1 MVYGNY
7 KILDKI
13 ENRFGRRSPQNLI
26 SYIVGAM
33 AIVYV
38 VNYIFLIN
46 NGVSLYS
53 IMMFDRAA
61 VFSGQVWRIISFI
74 FLPPLENLIIIIF
87 ALYFYWLIGSSLERK
102 WGSFRFNL
110 FYLLGIIGSIT
121 AGFITGYTINMY
133 LNLSLFLAFA
143 AVFPDFQIM
152 LFFLV
157 PVKAKWLAW
166 AACIY
171 LVYAFIMNSWSLRA
185 AIITSLIN
193 IIIFFGTDYFRYAKY
208 RLNHFKYKLATKSH
222 QKRR

>member
-1 MVYGNY
+1 MVYGNH

-38 VNYIFLIN
+38 FDYIYAMNTGI
-46 NGVSLYS
+46 SLYK

-61 VFSGQVWRIISFI
+61 IFSGQIWRIISFI
-74 FLPPLENLIIIIF
+74 FLPPASSVIFIIF
-87 ALYFYWLIGSSLERK
+87 ALYFYWLMGSSLERK

-110 FYLLGIIGSIT
+110 FYSLGLIGSIA
-121 AGFITGYTINMY
+121 AGFITGYTVNLY
-133 LNLSLFLAFA
+133 LNMSLFLAFA

-152 LFFLV
+152 LFFIA

-166 AACIY
+166 VCCVY
-171 LVYAFIMNSWSLRA
+171 LTYDFIVNDWSIRA
-185 AIITSLIN
+185 AIIASFIN
-193 IIIFFGTDYFRYAKY
+193 IIIFFGTDYIRYAKY
-208 RLNHFKYKLATKSH
+208 RINHFKYKIKTNKY
-222 QKRR
+222 QNYR